1 MSVWY
6 SVSLE
11 LFLLITLIF
20 EFTPLTLKY
29 SKCEQ
34 PLQSNYQC
42 TFNKYVVHFF
52 FQIMKKKKATKH

>member
-52 FQIMKKKKATKH
+52 FR